1 LGHRREAVF
10 SAAVLAELATS
21 AGTFKKLKREKEGSH
36 RHHQSLQ
43 RQAKT
48 ASKICTRVVLYTTNR
63 LDQIHKS
70 T

>member
-1 LGHRREAVF
+1 L
-10 SAAVLAELATS
+10 LALLN
-21 AGTFKKLKREKEGSH
+21 KLKREKEGSH

-48 ASKICTRVVLYTTNR
+48 ASKICARVVLYTTTNR
-63 LDQIHKS
+63 LDQIHQS